1 MLLED
6 EKEITA
12 EQEVVETPSA
22 TDVVEDTVEAIEDH
36 ASTTVEATADVVA
49 DAVETVETTVEA
61 PAETAEEVVE
71 TAVADATAD
80 VVADAVETVETTVE
94 TVEAPAETAEEVVET
109 AEEVVETAVADAPA
123 EVVEAAV
130 ETVET
135 PVEAPAET
143 IEEVVETAVTDA
155 PVEVVEA
162 AAETVETPE
171 AVVETV
177 VAPVEAAID
186 VAEEAV
192 VAESIADE
200 IGDDDESFDADDAPV
215 VAAEPIAED
224 DEEEVELEIFDP
236 LAIGGSSHDDF
247 NWIMDKRGAIA
258 YSDADRSTYL
268 KQYDA
273 TMRTI
278 EENVVISGRVSA
290 ISGGDVVL
298 DINHKSDGLISLNEF
313 RDTPDLK
320 QGDEIEIYVES
331 QEDGQGQLG
340 LSRRKAK
347 ILRSW
352 EGIVDSFKNGTIIRG
367 TVINKTKGGL
377 IVDCNGLE
385 TFLPGS
391 QIDIKPVI
399 DYDQYVG
406 KVMEFKVVKVN
417 EQIKNAVISHKALIE
432 SDLAEQREHILSG
445 LDKGQVLEGV
455 VKNITD
461 FGAFLDL
468 GGVDGL
474 LYITDISWGRITHP
488 SEVLALNQRI
498 NVVVLDFDENKKR
511 ISLGLKQLTP
521 HPWEVLPADVQEGG
535 IIKGKIV
542 NIEDYGA
549 FVEILPG
556 VEGLIHISEITWGNQ
571 SINAKEFF
579 KMNQEIEARVVTI
592 DRDDRKMSLSV
603 KQLTSDPW
611 SDIETRFLVGSRH
624 TGTVKNTTN
633 YGIFVELSE
642 GVGGMVHISDLSW
655 TKRYAHPSEYVKMG
669 STLEVMV
676 LDIDKDKRQISLGHK
691 QTQENP
697 WDTFETVFPV
707 GSYHEATATKR
718 DDKGATFQLPQG
730 LEAFSPS
737 KHIRK
742 EDGQPINVG
751 ETVTVKV
758 IEFNKE
764 DRRILV
770 SHSKYLEDIKNRA
783 DALVRAE
790 RDKESGEAQTAIT
803 EVQKKV
809 EKETLGDLSALAQ
822 LREQFGKE

>member
-12 EQEVVETPSA
+12 DQEAVETPS
-22 TDVVEDTVEAIEDH
+22 TE
-36 ASTTVEATADVVA
+36 
-49 DAVETVETTVEA
+49 ETV
-61 PAETAEEVVE
+61 AE
-71 TAVADATAD
+71 
-80 VVADAVETVETTVE
+80 TVE
-94 TVEAPAETAEEVVET
+94 TVEN
-109 AEEVVETAVADAPA
+109 
-123 EVVEAAV
+123 AV
-130 ETVET
+130 E
-135 PVEAPAET
+135 
-143 IEEVVETAVTDA
+143 A
-155 PVEVVEA
+155 PVEVVAEA
-162 AAETVETPE
+162 AAEVAEPVAEAVAETVEE
-171 AVVETV
+171 AVE
-177 VAPVEAAID
+177 AP
-186 VAEEAV
+186 V
-192 VAESIADE
+192 VAESVEDE
-200 IGDDDESFDADDAPV
+200 VSDDDESFDTEEDDVPV
-215 VAAEPIAED
+215 VAEEPIVEE

-236 LAIGGSSHDDF
+236 LAVGGSSHDDF
-247 NWIMDKRGAIA
+247 NWNMDKRGAIA
-258 YSDADRSTYL
+258 YSDDDRSTYL

-278 EENVVISGRVSA
+278 EENAVIRGRVSA

-352 EGIVDSFKNGTIIRG
+352 ESIVDSFKNGSIIRG

-488 SEVLALNQRI
+488 GEVLSLNQRI

-521 HPWEVLPADVQEGG
+521 HPWEVLPADVVEGG
-535 IIKGKIV
+535 IVKGKIV

-592 DRDDRKMSLSV
+592 DRADRKMSLSV

-611 SDIETRFLVGSRH
+611 SDIEIRFPAGSQH

-655 TKRYAHPSEYVKMG
+655 TKRYAHPSEFTKVG
-669 STLEVMV
+669 SPLEVVV
-676 LDIDKDKRQISLGHK
+676 LDIDKEKRQISLGHK

-697 WDTFETVFPV
+697 WDGFEELFPV
-707 GSYHEATATKR
+707 GSYHEATAMKR
-718 DDKGATFQLPQG
+718 DDKGATFQLPHG
-730 LEAFSPS
+730 LEAFAPA

-742 EDGQPINVG
+742 EDGQPVNPGDV
-751 ETVTVKV
+751 VTVKV

-770 SHSKYLEDIKNRA
+770 SHTRYLEDLKYKAENA
-783 DALVRAE
+783 VRAE
-790 RDKESGEAQTAIT
+790 RSKEEGEEKAAIAD
-803 EVQKKV
+803 VQKKV
-809 EKETLGDLSALAQ
+809 EKETLGDLAALAA
-822 LREQFGKE
+822 LKESLEK